1 MRVRMELDFMTGYDE
16 FLQLTHRL
24 IVFAHQ
30 NLGPATLLAQA
41 QQEPDVY
48 EKYQRHPVPGSEVAQ
63 GL

>member
-30 NLGPATLLAQA
+30 NLGPATLLA
-41 QQEPDVY
+41 
-48 EKYQRHPVPGSEVAQ
+48 
-63 GL
+63 